1 MRSLFHFPL
10 PCTTTLAVT
19 VSYSNRPTAPE
30 MSRRPHPAPMR
41 RQRRSPVLLSAARPL
56 PGPALTGPWPTVTRS
71 QGARHAA
78 PPSLPR
84 AAARSHRAPSPEYR
98 PAAPAPIGLASS
110 ASRPSRAVAR
120 IASTSLRAAIRIPLC
135 RHRADSALIAPPSR
149 PSCAAAVLHVL
160 RFAVRIAPTV
170 RRHPRHP
177 PISLLALR
185 RPQGPGWQEP
195 RRMHPFFAECAKKA
209 PFLATSA
216 RNACFSRS
224 RWQHPRPMHPFPGAI
239 GRFRIHGARI
249 LPPRA
254 LFRVEEPEITH
265 GAKMLPAPRG
275 LSAAAACG
283 PTERALRHA
292 ARAWP
297 ACRMRP
303 PLSSRLCPPR
313 PAACGTRHGRTGF
326 APCSRA
332 SPSETRHAVPVPT
345 HLATRAPH
353 PSRQP
358 RGPTASRKQAEQH
371 KQLNAGIKIGSPNGD
386 PIEEL
391 FCFAQR
397 LPDALQPL
405 HQANE
410 LALSYLDHSTRQRL
424 GGYVIGLSGN
434 SFTVDLYAALV
445 DHATSIAC

>member
-19 VSYSNRPTAPE
+19 VSYSNRPTAARNVP
-30 MSRRPHPAPMR
+30 SPASCTHAPPAPLPSVAFRRPPAPPVPR
-41 RQRRSPVLLSAARPL
+41 LPRS
-56 PGPALTGPWPTVTRS
+56 GPRPTVTRS

-98 PAAPAPIGLASS
+98 PAAACTASP
-110 ASRPSRAVAR
+110 ASRPPCAD
-120 IASTSLRAAIRIPLC
+120 IR
-135 RHRADSALIAPPSR
+135 
-149 PSCAAAVLHVL
+149 V
-160 RFAVRIAPTV
+160 T
-170 RRHPRHP
+170 P

-185 RPQGPGWQEP
+185 RPQGPGRQEP
-195 RRMHPFFAECAKKA
+195 HRMHPFFAECAKKA
-209 PFLATSA
+209 LFLATSA
-216 RNACFSRS
+216 RNACSSRS

-239 GRFRIHGARI
+239 GRLGIHGARI

-283 PTERALRHA
+283 PAERALRPAAAACGPAERALRPA

-303 PLSSRLCPPR
+303 PAVLLV
-313 PAACGTRHGRTGF
+313 PAAACASPPSRPRSSPPSYT
-326 APCSRA
+326 CRA
-332 SPSETRHAVPVPT
+332 SPPETRHAVPVPM
-345 HLATRAPH
+345 HLATCAPH

-358 RGPTASRKQAEQH
+358 RGPTASRKQAEQR

-391 FCFAQR
+391 FGLRSVCPTPYSPYTKRTNLRFPTWITA
-397 LPDALQPL
+397 PDR
-405 HQANE
+405 
-410 LALSYLDHSTRQRL
+410 D
-424 GGYVIGLSGN
+424 SG
-434 SFTVDLYAALV
+434 
-445 DHATSIAC
+445 ATL